1 MRNVSSRRKK
11 SAKIKISGKEMKS
24 EAIKRDITRAWR
36 RYIQQV
42 EFSLGQL
49 EREIQKTWENAAGRI
64 PEERIQHVDGM
75 IKEIYDIVFS
85 IGEPKWAN
93 RRDAELIRNLKRRVY
108 QFDSQFH
115 QLKRRLPYF

>member
-1 MRNVSSRRKK
+1 
-11 SAKIKISGKEMKS
+11 MKS

-49 EREIQKTWENAAGRI
+49 EREIQKTWENAGDRI
-64 PEERIQHVDGM
+64 PEERIQYVDGM

-93 RRDAELIRNLKRRVY
+93 RRDAELIRNLKKRVY
-108 QFDSQFH
+108 HFDSQLH